1 MPWTKIA
8 WCWNVCWVSTY
19 TVYCIPFCLTLQ
31 RAYFGR
37 DCFRMDTWLKHSRSC
52 DVDSVEDYICL
63 SVFVKSFYFTLLFYM
78 GAGWGYCM
86 KRGWWLY
93 IFMFLYHK
101 IIWIIS
107 TLRSKHVYFDKTI
120 QTYWALWSCKN
131 KKKKFCNT
139 KTLNLSEHRSVSV
152 CAPLPPLPHF
162 LPYCSCL
169 LHLLLPSINL

>member
-1 MPWTKIA
+1 M
-8 WCWNVCWVSTY
+8 N
-19 TVYCIPFCLTLQ
+19 
-31 RAYFGR
+31 
-37 DCFRMDTWLKHSRSC
+37 HSPSC
-52 DVDSVEDYICL
+52 DVDSVELYAFQFLLKAFIFL
-63 SVFVKSFYFTLLFYM
+63 SFFYM

-86 KRGWWLY
+86 KWGWWLY

-131 KKKKFCNT
+131 KKNFCNT

-152 CAPLPPLPHF
+152 CAPLPPFVILF
-162 LPYCSCL
+162 LSLASSAAFNKSLVCSFYHLASFGFCL
-169 LHLLLPSINL
+169 FLSVLWNCCFVTVNIL